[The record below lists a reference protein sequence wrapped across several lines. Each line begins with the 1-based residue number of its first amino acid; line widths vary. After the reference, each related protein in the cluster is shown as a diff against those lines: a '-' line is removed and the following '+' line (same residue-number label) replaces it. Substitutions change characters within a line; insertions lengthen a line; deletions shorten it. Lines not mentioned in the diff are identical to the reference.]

1 MKRVLLL
8 LSITSTFISL
18 NAQKETDHW
27 YFGVSAGLNFTSGT
41 PVQESPPIAYSINEG
56 TSSISTS
63 SGNLMLWCDG
73 TQLFNANHAVTPNG
87 AGLNGDIST
96 TQSSIFVP
104 KPGSATQ
111 FYLFT
116 LAPDGGSNGFQY
128 SIVDM
133 TLDGGLGD
141 ITATKNVFVEDSMTE
156 KMCAIRTT
164 VGGSYWILTHRW
176 TNNEFYAYELTSGG
190 LQPPVISTVGSI
202 HNDSTFQNTYG
213 QMKFNMCAN
222 KVALAIGYQNTIEV
236 FDFNQNTGVVSN
248 PLTLVQN
255 DHVYGIEFSP
265 NSNLLYVAGY
275 DVSGTLLQYNIS
287 LGSLPLILASRTPLT
302 VTPDIYALQ
311 IASDGKIYAA
321 RSFGATNLGVINSP
335 NTTGF
340 SCNYSDTGPALDTA
354 FMGNSSGLGLPSFMQ
369 TYLKN
374 ALSITCS
381 GGSGV
386 EDETFSSIGVYPNP
400 TADEFFIELN
410 GLENVEMT
418 VVDVRGRLVEQLMA
432 TADYIRFGSKY
443 VPGIYFVTLRSGNA
457 SRVMKVVK
465 S

>member
-1 MKRVLLL
+1 MKKYLLV
-8 LSITSTFISL
+8 SIILTAFIQL

-27 YFGVSAGLNFTSGT
+27 YFGVSAGLDFTSGT

-56 TSSISTS
+56 TSSISTT
-63 SGNLMLWCDG
+63 SGNLMLWSDG
-73 TQLFNANHAVTPNG
+73 TQLYNANHVVTPNG
-87 AGLNGDIST
+87 SGLNGDIST
-96 TQSSIFVP
+96 TQSSLFVP
-104 KPGSATQ
+104 KPGSNTQ

-128 SIVDM
+128 SIIDM

-176 TNNEFYAYELTSGG
+176 TTNEFYAYELTSGG
-190 LQPPVISTVGSI
+190 LQPPVISAVGMV
-202 HNDSTFQNTYG
+202 HNDSVIQNTYG
-213 QMKFNMCAN
+213 QMKFNMCAT
-222 KVALAIGYQNTIEV
+222 KVALAIGYQNVVEV
-236 FDFNQNTGVVSN
+236 FDFNQSTGVVSN
-248 PLTLVQN
+248 PLTLNQN

-265 NSNLLYVAGY
+265 NSNLLYLSSY

-340 SCNYSDTGPALDTA
+340 ACGYSDMGPALDTA
-354 FMGNSSGLGLPSFMQ
+354 FMGNSSGLGLPGFMQ

-374 ALSITCS
+374 ALAITCS
-381 GGSGV
+381 GGSGL
-386 EDETFSSIGVYPNP
+386 EDQPFSSIGVYPNP
-400 TADEFFIELN
+400 TMDEFFIELN

-418 VVDVRGRLVEQLMA
+418 VVDNTGRMVEQLVS
-432 TADYIRFGSKY
+432 TTDYIRFGSKY